1 MPIETEV
8 KIKIENFNQVRK
20 KLLELGAKKESNV
33 FEKNTLFDNDRK
45 TLMSSDKMLRLRK
58 DKISRMTFKGP
69 RQAKDLKSR
78 EEIEFEVSDINR
90 AKALLERL
98 GFSKSL
104 VYEKK
109 RETWHH
115 RKIEIVLDEVPFGK
129 YMEIEGN
136 KKEIISFAKKL
147 GFFESDFTTKTY
159 FEIAKEKGIKG
170 DIVFKKG

>member
-1 MPIETEV
+1 MPVETEV
-8 KIKIENFNQVRK
+8 KIKVENFNHIRK

-33 FEKNTLFDNDRK
+33 FEKNTLFDDGQRSLMKKDCLLRLRQDRK
-45 TLMSSDKMLRLRK
+45 T
-58 DKISRMTFKGP
+58 KITYKGP
-69 RQAKDLKSR
+69 RHLHDMKSR
-78 EEIEFEVSDINR
+78 EEIEFEVSDIGR

-109 RETWHH
+109 RETWRHG
-115 RKIEIVLDEVPFGK
+115 KIEIVLDEVPFGK
-129 YMEIEGN
+129 YMEIEGG

-147 GFFESDFTTKTY
+147 GFSESDFTTKTY

-170 DIVFKKG
+170 DIVFKKR